1 MFIAKHLLKIVKEI
15 AQNSSFN
22 EISDHKEVSHIIIYK
37 QKKHNSGSEV
47 ALLLWDKDS
56 THIEKNTLENWT
68 KKGYFLTIYLVSW
81 IES

>member
-47 ALLLWDKDS
+47 ALLL
-56 THIEKNTLENWT
+56 
-68 KKGYFLTIYLVSW
+68 
-81 IES
+81 